1 MSRRPRPCGTRGR
14 EPECGWA
21 ADGLHGADLHRA
33 RLRAQEDFL
42 VVRHVERVAAVAG
55 RVVLGDVELGE
66 VVVGKLDLRAV
77 KDLEAHGDEDIL
89 GLVERLVHRVPVA
102 QLHGRAGDGH
112 VDGLGLEPGL
122 ERLLLELRADR
133 LNLFL
138 DGRAD
143 VVCDLTHDRALFR
156 RQLAHHLQN
165 ARQLALLAEEPHAQ
179 RVQLTGVLDAVQR
192 AERFLPDLF
201 QLFFHKRM
209 LLFVIIQKNKALRPD
224 RGRKTRLPRYHPLFA
239 ENLRCFWPGNGG
251 HAGAS

>member
-1 MSRRPRPCGTRGR
+1 M
-14 EPECGWA
+14 
-21 ADGLHGADLHRA
+21 
-33 RLRAQEDFL
+33 
-42 VVRHVERVAAVAG
+42 
-55 RVVLGDVELGE
+55 VLGDVELGE

-122 ERLLLELRADR
+122 ERFLLELRADR
-133 LNLFL
+133 LDLFL
-138 DGRAD
+138 DGGAD

-156 RQLAHHLQN
+156 GQLAHHLQN

-179 RVQLTGVLDAVQR
+179 RVQLTGVLDAVQS

-239 ENLRCFWPGNGG
+239 EILRCFWPGNGG